1 MCPSVCIGLR
11 LPCSGSPPPWRSV
24 PSIKSRKTLSSENSH
39 RRLLRSDPLSVSPS
53 VCAVRRLPHSSPLLP
68 GLALLARAAWLAVV
82 SAKPQTRNEA
92 GAVSRWLLGRPEAA
106 QGLGAGEAAESE
118 EMLAGPAQG
127 SVSLHGRDPCPQ
139 LSVSGLPGVTPTLP
153 LSGLEIASPP

>member
-1 MCPSVCIGLR
+1 MCPSVCIGLW

-39 RRLLRSDPLSVSPS
+39 RRLLRSDPPLCQPLSLCRSPS
-53 VCAVRRLPHSSPLLP
+53 PPLLPLLP
-68 GLALLARAAWLAVV
+68 GLALLARSAWLAVV
-82 SAKPQTRNEA
+82 SAKPQTCNEA

>member
-1 MCPSVCIGLR
+1 MKKR
-11 LPCSGSPPPWRSV
+11 SP
-24 PSIKSRKTLSSENSH
+24 
-39 RRLLRSDPLSVSPS
+39 
-53 VCAVRRLPHSSPLLP
+53 PHSSPLLP
-68 GLALLARAAWLAVV
+68 GLALLARSAWLAVV
-82 SAKPQTRNEA
+82 SAKPQTCNEA